1 MMLNIKLL
9 YFSATWCGPCK
20 MFKPVIEQFKQNQ
33 TDCDV
38 QYIDIDENEELSKQY
53 KIRAVPTC
61 VILKNDK
68 EVSRFSGAK
77 GISYIESLVDEAKI

>member
-1 MMLNIKLL
+1 MNNIKLL
-9 YFSATWCGPCK
+9 YFSASFCGPCK
-20 MFKPVIEQFKQNQ
+20 MFKPVIEQFKQKQ

-38 QYIDIDENEELSKQY
+38 EFINIEEQEQLGKQY
-53 KIRAVPTC
+53 NINAVPTC

-68 EVSRFSGAK
+68 EVSRFSGMK